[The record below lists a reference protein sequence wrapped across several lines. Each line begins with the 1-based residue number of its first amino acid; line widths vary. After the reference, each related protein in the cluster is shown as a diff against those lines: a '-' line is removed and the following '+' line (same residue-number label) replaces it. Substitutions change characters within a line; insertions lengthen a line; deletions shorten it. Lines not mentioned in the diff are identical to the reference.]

1 VDETANEL
9 ESACPH
15 CGQGVAF
22 TASDT
27 PETLIC
33 PHCQA
38 EFVVPALDGATDVA
52 EPDESET
59 DVGRAD
65 VTDEMISAIRVRQ
78 LSAERRATYRAGSYC
93 VIAAGVCAVTIAQL
107 AWMIIQHIK
116 TRGGWGIQCTGY
128 LLFIALAAYAF
139 LFFLL
144 RARQFHREAKHSSL
158 VEPSQPP
165 DFSTLDD
172 GSKRVTNLEEV
183 R

>member
-1 VDETANEL
+1 MAETADEL

-22 TASDT
+22 VASDV
-27 PETLIC
+27 PQTLIC

-38 EFVVPALDGATDVA
+38 EFVVPALDGATDLA
-52 EPDESET
+52 EPDEA
-59 DVGRAD
+59 DADDRAD

-107 AWMIIQHIK
+107 TWMIIQHIK

-128 LLFIALAAYAF
+128 LLFNALAAYAF
-139 LFFLL
+139 GFFLL
-144 RARQFHREAKHSSL
+144 RARQFHREAKQTSL
-158 VEPSQPP
+158 VEPVQPP

>member
-1 VDETANEL
+1 VANELDEL

-22 TASDT
+22 TPTDT
-27 PETLIC
+27 PQTLIC
-33 PHCQA
+33 PYCQA
-38 EFVVPALDGATDVA
+38 EFVVPAIDGATEVA
-52 EPDESET
+52 EPD
-59 DVGRAD
+59 DAADDDRAE
-65 VTDEMISAIRVRQ
+65 VTDDMISAIRVRQ

-107 AWMIIQHIK
+107 AWMIIQHIR

-128 LLFIALAAYAF
+128 LLFIALAAYG
-139 LFFLL
+139 LVFFLL

-158 VEPSQPP
+158 VEPVQPP